1 MSDFV
6 VIHQNVTFGR
16 LHLEWTFRVLIHG
29 FLWNTKN
36 IIFLFLKLFSK
47 NNMLMHLHLSNFGK
61 IQSLKFL
68 TAFAYPHIFKRLLN
82 LVPSWTDFTCFSY
95 KKNRS
100 IKLLY
105 RISIECGDSF
115 LVLKT
120 RLCLSPKIRPRN
132 ICNVSNVTI
141 QASCMLSK

>member
-29 FLWNTKN
+29 FLWSTKN

-68 TAFAYPHIFKRLLN
+68 TAFAYPHVFKRLLN
-82 LVPSWTDFTCFSY
+82 LVSSWTDFTWFY
-95 KKNRS
+95 TK
-100 IKLLY
+100 
-105 RISIECGDSF
+105 RI
-115 LVLKT
+115 V
-120 RLCLSPKIRPRN
+120 
-132 ICNVSNVTI
+132 VSNFHREYRLNVGIFSLVQRLGYVYLQRYAQEILVT
-141 QASCMLSK
+141 